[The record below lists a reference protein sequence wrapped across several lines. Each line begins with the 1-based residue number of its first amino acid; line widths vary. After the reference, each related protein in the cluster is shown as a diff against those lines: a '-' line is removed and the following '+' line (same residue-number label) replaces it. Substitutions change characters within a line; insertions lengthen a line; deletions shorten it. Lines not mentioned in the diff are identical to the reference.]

1 MNRSL
6 QRVGIIV
13 RPETPEAMPYLRQL
27 VAFLRAQNQSVGIDP
42 KSLVYGDE
50 VSENW
55 LAQHCHAIAQQH
67 MGEWSDVIIVLGGD
81 GTFLSA
87 ARWVAQHQ
95 VPLIGV
101 NLGHLG
107 FLTPVSAQT
116 MLDDLRLILAGQY
129 IEQNCVA
136 LQAHVWRDDV
146 GISQNLALN
155 DVVLSRGLSGRMI
168 EFEVFIN
175 GEFVYSQRSDGL
187 IVSTPTGSTAYAL
200 ASGGAIIQ
208 AGLNAFT
215 LVPICPQ
222 ALSNRP
228 IVIADSSQIEI
239 LVTKAYDARV
249 HFDGQAHT
257 DIQSMD
263 KIVMSRFEHHIRV
276 WQPQNYQYY
285 RTLRQKLRWGEQLV

>member
-1 MNRSL
+1 MSTQF
-6 QRVGIIV
+6 QRIGIIV
-13 RPETPEAMPYLRQL
+13 RPETPQAMPYLAQL
-27 VAFLRAQNQSVGIDP
+27 VQFLRQENKDVGIDP
-42 KSLVYGDE
+42 DNLQH
-50 VSENW
+50 ENPTPQEW
-55 LAQHCHAIAQQH
+55 ITHDYHRISQNE
-67 MGEWSDVIIVLGGD
+67 MGQWSDLIIVLGGD

-87 ARWVAQHQ
+87 ARLVATHQ

-107 FLTPVSAQT
+107 FLTPVSAQN
-116 MLDDLRLILAGQY
+116 MFDDLREMLAGNY

-136 LQAHVWRDDV
+136 LQACVWRDDECL
-146 GISQNLALN
+146 SHNLALN
-155 DVVLSRGLSGRMI
+155 DVVLSRGLSGKMI

-208 AGLNAFT
+208 AGLDAFT
-215 LVPICPQ
+215 LVPVCPQ
-222 ALSNRP
+222 ALTNRP

-249 HFDGQAHT
+249 HFDGQTYA

-263 KIVMSRFEHHIRV
+263 KIVMSRFTHRIKV
-276 WQPQNYQYY
+276 LNPKTYQYF